1 MSSFDD
7 EFGLFGE
14 EEETAERRST
24 LGARRIAGNET
35 IIDDVEPEDEGPPR
49 RRTGSG
55 APKQR
60 RREPAVRRPPD
71 DPAAAQ
77 KRASELLEFL
87 AKKLVA
93 KADEVAIE
101 SYPPENGEP
110 AVIELAVDPEDIG
123 KVIGRGGRVAQALR
137 TVVRATAEG
146 RVQVEIFDT
155 DEFYDDSPEGDSAED
170 ESAPDEGEQPKPADE

>member
-14 EEETAERRST
+14 EEETAERKST
-24 LGARRIAGNET
+24 LGARRIASNET

-49 RRTGSG
+49 RRTGTG
-55 APKQR
+55 GPPKPR
-60 RREPAVRRPPD
+60 RRAPAARRAPD
-71 DPAAAQ
+71 DPAASQ

-87 AKKLVA
+87 TKKLVSKPA
-93 KADEVAIE
+93 EVVVE
-101 SYPPENGEP
+101 SYPPENGES
-110 AVIELAVDPEDIG
+110 ALIEVGVDPEDIG

-146 RVQVEIFDT
+146 RVSVEILDT
-155 DEFYDDSPEGDSAED
+155 DEFYDDSPED
-170 ESAPDEGEQPKPADE
+170 EAEGEEGEDAQPADE